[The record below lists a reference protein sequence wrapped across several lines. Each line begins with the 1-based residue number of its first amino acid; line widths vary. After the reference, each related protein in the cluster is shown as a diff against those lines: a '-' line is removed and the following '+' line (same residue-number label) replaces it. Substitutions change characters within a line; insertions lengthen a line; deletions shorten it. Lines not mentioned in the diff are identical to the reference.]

1 MGAATDP
8 VFSQILGEG
17 FLVPVLPR
25 QSVYSPPEFPQ
36 GTLGTPLPGSS
47 LWEETFNEKILIF
60 PLLNRYCDIHM

>member
-25 QSVYSPPEFPQ
+25 QGLYSPPEFPQ
-36 GTLGTPLPGSS
+36 GTLGTHLLGSS
-47 LWEETFNEKILIF
+47 FSEETSNEKILF
-60 PLLNRYCDIHM
+60 FLLK